1 MDFDADFNLVINK
14 IVAKQGVSTM
24 VVAKDG
30 SGKGPF
36 LTALSNYYKKVF
48 WFSPLADDFGNLV
61 LCIAQRIF
69 ESDKDKLNKVKQVL
83 YCKNRFNND
92 DVVINYIFDYISR
105 DKCNYMFTFEEMDV
119 LSKNY
124 DFSQIERMI
133 KLCPDNLKIV
143 VSSERFIPVD
153 FSCFGNR
160 WPTII
165 DEKIIHDKSNAAA
178 IGVYMNMI
186 DTSERIFLKTFGR
199 ARIICAEFAES
210 LFPGAKKIL
219 DTLAGYPSMVSKR
232 GDGFYK
238 MTSGFKK
245 YIADELRVQ
254 PEFKEE
260 ELGSRYVEY
269 CVRHRDY
276 RQAIKA
282 VYEFDDVAG
291 LDGVLKLAL
300 TDKLDLDT
308 LIKIA
313 RYYPPLHRDVAPED
327 YPYYSVYLALSEY
340 VGGNGDRAIEI
351 IRRVEQAVGES
362 DPVYL
367 VAISLELYIL
377 YKQKRYEAER
387 DRYEQLSD
395 YIGDKPVIET
405 EDIISTNIK
414 SMIEADMPINMT
426 LLSRYEQIF
435 DVDRDAIYYV
445 KMKELFSRAYAH
457 IGNYKKAI
465 EIVEGLHNAIPF
477 YTVPHNTVGLRFFGI
492 DGISEVE
499 EEIDKALA
507 NAEAKDIRTDKSLL
521 YAAKGRVNEYFG
533 KADEAIALY
542 EKAVDTPF
550 SSNRAKFQNVADLT
564 VAYARYRSLEYAKE
578 YARVYL
584 KYAESFFPTY
594 TYLLHY
600 ALAYCCFLE
609 GDVKT
614 AHDHAVDCVRQ
625 SKSKSRYWLLCMA
638 VTANELIKKNA
649 MGNPVEFVEKLLKTA
664 ESFGMD
670 MMIVENYDIFDV
682 IVGFAINNG
691 IMKDYTDRI
700 LSEIEK
706 KDQARVRQTE
716 VKINIIGN
724 ASVVFVNGK
733 EVSWKTRKSK
743 DLFIH
748 YMLAG
753 KEGLDRSYII
763 DLFWGDYQYESA
775 INNMKTTNNILR
787 KTLEG
792 VGVEYKLEYLNSKY
806 VLYVK
811 GCSIDAQEMAA
822 LVDEALKEPNLRRK
836 VALTEKILSE
846 YKGDIGHGMK
856 QYQMVEDLKRDIRRN
871 EIILLIR
878 VIKALIRDNECIE
891 ARRFLDALMELDAEG
906 DYSAFKQEINFRMG
920 VL

>member
-36 LTALSNYYKKVF
+36 LTALSAYYKKVF

-69 ESDKDKLNKVKQVL
+69 EGDKDKLNKVKQIL

-105 DKCNYMFTFEEMDV
+105 DKNNYMFTFEEMDV
-119 LSKNY
+119 LSKDY

-165 DEKIIHDKSNAAA
+165 DEKVIREKSDSAA
-178 IGVYMNMI
+178 ISVYMNMI

-199 ARIICAEFAES
+199 ARIVCADFAES
-210 LFPGAKKIL
+210 IFGGAKKIL
-219 DTLAGYPSMVSKR
+219 DTLSGYPSMVSKR
-232 GDGFYK
+232 GNGFYK
-238 MTSGFKK
+238 LTSGFKK
-245 YIADELRVQ
+245 YIAEELHVE
-254 PEFKEE
+254 PEMTEE
-260 ELGSRYVEY
+260 ELGNRYVEY
-269 CVRHRDY
+269 CVRHKDY

-282 VYEFDDVAG
+282 VYEVDDVAG

-313 RYYPPLHRDVAPED
+313 RYYPPRHRDVAPED
-327 YPYYSVYLALSEY
+327 YPYYAVYLALSEY
-340 VGGNGDRAIEI
+340 IVGNGDRAVDVVKRAES
-351 IRRVEQAVGES
+351 ALGET

-367 VAISLELYIL
+367 VAIGLELYIL
-377 YKQKRYEAER
+377 YKLKRYAAEKT
-387 DRYEQLSD
+387 RYDYFSD
-395 YIGDKPVIET
+395 YLGDKPVIET

-414 SMIEADMPINMT
+414 SMIEADMPINMN
-426 LLSRYEQIF
+426 LIARYEQIF
-435 DVDRDAIYYV
+435 DADKDAVYYV

-457 IGNYKKAI
+457 IGNYKKSI

-492 DGISEVE
+492 DGIAEVE

-542 EKAVDTPF
+542 EKAVATPY

-564 VAYARYRSLEYAKE
+564 VAYARYRSVDYAKE
-578 YARVYL
+578 YAGVYL

-609 GDVKT
+609 GDAKS
-614 AHDHAVDCVRQ
+614 AHDHAVDCVKQ

-664 ESFGMD
+664 DNFGMD

-691 IMKDYTDRI
+691 IMKEYTDRI
-700 LSEIEK
+700 LSELEK
-706 KDQARVRQTE
+706 KEQARVRSSE
-716 VKINIIGN
+716 VKVSLIGN
-724 ASVVFVNGK
+724 SAVLVNGK
-733 EVSWKTRKSK
+733 EISWKTRKAK
-743 DLFIH
+743 ELFIH
-748 YMLAG
+748 YVLAG
-753 KEGLDRSYII
+753 SEGLDRNFI
-763 DLFWGDYQYESA
+763 LNLLWGDYQYDSA
-775 INNMKTTNNILR
+775 INNMKTTNNIIR
-787 KTLEG
+787 KTLDKE
-792 VGVEYKLEYLNSKY
+792 GVEYKLEYLNSKY
-806 VLYVK
+806 ALRVK
-811 GCSIDAQEMAA
+811 GCSTDVLEMAK

-836 VALTEKILSE
+836 VLLTEKIIAE
-846 YKGDIGHGMK
+846 YKGEIGVDM
-856 QYQMVEDLKRDIRRN
+856 QYQMVEDIRRDIRRN

-891 ARRFLDALMELDAEG
+891 ARRFLDALTELDKEG
-906 DYSAFKQEINFRMG
+906 DYQSFKNEINFRMG

>member
-14 IVAKQGVSTM
+14 VVAKQGVSTM

-36 LTALSNYYKKVF
+36 LTALSTYYKKVF

-69 ESDKDKLNKVKQVL
+69 EGDKDKLNKVKQVL

-92 DVVINYIFDYISR
+92 DVVINYIFDYIAK

-119 LSKNY
+119 LSKDY

-153 FSCFGNR
+153 FACFGNR

-165 DEKIIHDKSNAAA
+165 DEKIIRDKSNAAA

-210 LFPGAKKIL
+210 LFGGAKKIL
-219 DTLAGYPSMVSKR
+219 ETLSGYPSMVSKR

-238 MTSGFKK
+238 LTSGFKK
-245 YIADELRVQ
+245 YIAEELRVE
-254 PEFKEE
+254 PEMDES

-313 RYYPPLHRDVAPED
+313 RYYPPIHRDVAPED
-327 YPYYSVYLALSEY
+327 YPYYAVYLGLSEY
-340 VGGNGDRAIEI
+340 LNGNGDRAIEI
-351 IRRVEQAVGES
+351 IKRSELAIGES

-377 YKQKRYEAER
+377 YKLKRYDAER
-387 DRYEQLSD
+387 ARYEQLSD

-414 SMIEADMPINMT
+414 SMIEADMPINMNV
-426 LLSRYEQIF
+426 LSRYEQIF
-435 DVDRDAIYYV
+435 DVDRDALYYV
-445 KMKELFSRAYAH
+445 KMKELFSRAYGH

-465 EIVEGLHNAIPF
+465 EIVEGIHNSIPF
-477 YTVPHNTVGLRFFGI
+477 YTVPHSTVGLRFFGI
-492 DGISEVE
+492 DGIAEVE

-542 EKAVDTPF
+542 EKAVDTPY
-550 SSNRAKFQNVADLT
+550 SSNKAKFQNVADLT
-564 VAYARYRSLEYAKE
+564 VAYARYRSVEYAKE
-578 YARVYL
+578 YAGVYL

-682 IVGFAINNG
+682 IVGFAVNKG
-691 IMKDYTDRI
+691 IMKDYTARI
-700 LSEIEK
+700 LAEIDK
-706 KDQARVRQTE
+706 KEQARVRSSE
-716 VKINIIGN
+716 VKVSIIGN
-724 ASVVFVNGK
+724 SAVLVNGK
-733 EVSWKTRKSK
+733 EISWKTRKAK
-743 DLFIH
+743 ELFIH

-753 KEGLDRSYII
+753 KEGLDRNFII
-763 DLFWGDYQYESA
+763 NLLWGDYQYESA
-775 INNMKTTNNILR
+775 INNMKTTNNIIR
-787 KTLEG
+787 KTLEKEG
-792 VGVEYKLEYLNSKY
+792 VDYKLEYLNSKY
-806 VLYVK
+806 ALYVK
-811 GCSIDAQEMAA
+811 GCSMDALELDA
-822 LVDEALKEPNLRRK
+822 LVNEALKETNLRRK
-836 VALTEKILSE
+836 VLLTEKIIGE
-846 YKGDIGHGMK
+846 YKGEIGADM
-856 QYQMVEDLKRDIRRN
+856 QSYQMVEDLRRDVRRN

-891 ARRFLDALMELDAEG
+891 ARRFLDALTELDGEG
-906 DYSAFKQEINFRMG
+906 DYSGFKQEINFRMG
-920 VL
+920 IL